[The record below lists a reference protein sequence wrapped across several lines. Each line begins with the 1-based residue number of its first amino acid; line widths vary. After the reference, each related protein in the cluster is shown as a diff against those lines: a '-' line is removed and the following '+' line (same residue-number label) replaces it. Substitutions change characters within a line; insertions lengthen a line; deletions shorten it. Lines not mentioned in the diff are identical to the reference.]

1 MPIYRDGISKQVIQ
15 ENRLYFNKNFNPLSE
30 RQVIWVQEY
39 LVAKGEVRF
48 IHVGS
53 TDRHEELIGQLAS
66 HENFKELVHE
76 AYQAMSYN
84 LVPDENFVWLTDN
97 LRAQIFTLNILA
109 IECDYNSF
117 NKNNNKLLEEIY
129 LFFDRKDNKDSVSN
143 KITLLDDIHKRWHEV
158 YKKDNYSKWLKEKNR
173 IQIEWSQD
181 YLKKLGKANNV
192 VKDRESIEEIR
203 FFILATLDLIDYP
216 AYNKERNTYS
226 GYVPSDRKERVI
238 DKMKRAWSQQKYRDA
253 GKTKKPYHLPL
264 TKNTKSRLT
273 KMAQVQGL
281 SETAMLET
289 LINRSYELDYVDDDG
304 KGLY

>member
-1 MPIYRDGISKQVIQ
+1 MPIYREDNSKQVMQ
-15 ENRLYFNKNFNPLSE
+15 ENRLYFNKNFNSLSE

-53 TDRHEELIGQLAS
+53 TDRYEELISQLVS
-66 HENFKELVHE
+66 DENCKELMHE
-76 AYQAMSYN
+76 AYKAMSYS

-109 IECDYNSF
+109 IECDSNSF

>member
-15 ENRLYFNKNFNPLSE
+15 ENRLYFNKNFNSLSE

-53 TDRHEELIGQLAS
+53 TDRYEELIGQLVS
-66 HENFKELVHE
+66 DENCKELMHE
-76 AYQAMSYN
+76 AYQAMSYS
-84 LVPDENFVWLTDN
+84 LVPDESFVWLTDN

-109 IECDYNSF
+109 MEYDYNDF
-117 NKNNNKLLEEIY
+117 NKNNNKLLEEVY

-143 KITLLDDIHKRWHEV
+143 KIMLLEDMHQRWHEV
-158 YKKDNYSKWLKEKNR
+158 YKKDNYSKWLKKYDKN
-173 IQIEWSQD
+173 QIEWAQD

-192 VKDRESIEEIR
+192 VKDREPIEEIR
-203 FFILATLDLIDYP
+203 IFILATLDLIDYP
-216 AYNKERNTYS
+216 AYNKERNAYS
-226 GYVPSDRKERVI
+226 SYILSDRKERVI

-264 TKNTKSRLT
+264 TKNTKSRLA

-289 LINRSYELDYVDDDG
+289 LINRSYELDYVNADG
-304 KGLY
+304 KDLY